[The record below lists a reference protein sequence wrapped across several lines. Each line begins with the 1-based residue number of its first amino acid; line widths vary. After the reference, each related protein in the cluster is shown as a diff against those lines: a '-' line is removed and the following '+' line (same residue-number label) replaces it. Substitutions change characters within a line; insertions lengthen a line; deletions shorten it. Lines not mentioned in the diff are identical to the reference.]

1 MLQNPYAKGI
11 SIPNPVR
18 IHFKILFAKTI
29 NFIGSDVLNRRLNIF
44 NFIESTIGC

>member
-18 IHFKILFAKTI
+18 CFIWLKKIY
-29 NFIGSDVLNRRLNIF
+29 NFS
-44 NFIESTIGC
+44 NFW